1 MKRIL
6 LIDDEPSILR
16 ALKRSLKIPGC
27 ELDTYESPT
36 EALEALEKQSYTVII
51 SDYRMP
57 EMDGVSFLKIAKQRQ
72 PDAVRLVLSGYTDV
86 NGLLAAINEA
96 EIYRFIAKPWD
107 DLELLMTINKTLEYA
122 DLLET
127 NRRLLVHIRE
137 QEQTIAQQ
145 QSELDRLER
154 DSPGITRV
162 RRSDDGYILLDEGE
176 L

>member
-6 LIDDEPSILR
+6 LIDDEPSILK
-16 ALKRSLKIPGC
+16 ALRRSLRIPGC
-27 ELDTYESPT
+27 ELDCYESPD
-36 EALEALEKQSYTVII
+36 EALRALDQHSYSLII

-57 EMDGVSFLKIAKQRQ
+57 EMDGISLLKIAKQKQ
-72 PDAVRLVLSGYTDV
+72 PDAVRVVLSGYTDV

-107 DLELLMTINKTLEYA
+107 DLELAMTVTKTLEYA

-127 NRRLLVHIRE
+127 NRRLLAHIRE
-137 QEQTIAQQ
+137 QEQTIEQQ
-145 QSELDRLER
+145 QTELTRLER

-162 RRSDDGYILLDEGE
+162 RRSDDGYILLDESD